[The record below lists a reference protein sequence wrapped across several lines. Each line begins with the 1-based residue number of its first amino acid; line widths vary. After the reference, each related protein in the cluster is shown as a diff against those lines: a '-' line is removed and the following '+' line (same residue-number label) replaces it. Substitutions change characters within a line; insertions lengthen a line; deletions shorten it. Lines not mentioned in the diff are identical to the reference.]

1 MLTMTEFYYLAKP
14 FLPWHLRIFLRK
26 QRAQLRRKAYSATWP
41 IDPAAGA
48 RPANWPGWPE
58 GKKFAFVLT
67 HDVEGTKGFQRIP
80 QLVEL
85 TRKYGF
91 RASFNFVPKGE
102 YDVDHQMLTL
112 LAEAG
117 FEAGVHGLE
126 HDGKLYRSKAKF
138 PVKAAQIGETL
149 QRWGACGFRSPLMQH
164 KLAWIHKLGCEYD
177 ASTFD
182 VDPFEP
188 QPDGMSTIFPF
199 WVPGEANSGFVELP
213 YSLVQDFTLFKVL
226 GEKNID
232 IWKKKL
238 DWVAE
243 QGGMALINTHPDY
256 MCFNGDEIKD
266 EYPVAF
272 YEEFLQYARDKY
284 GDTCWHALPREVSRY
299 YREAIPVE
307 KRNTR
312 RKICM
317 IAYTEYESD
326 ARVRR
331 YAETLAQ
338 RGDKVEV
345 IALLSDLNADS
356 VETFNGVT
364 IYRVFA
370 RKQNETG
377 PWSYASQHIRFLMKA
392 SAAIRKLHTLER
404 YDVIHVHNIPDFLVF
419 AAWYPKLTGAKLIL
433 DIHDLVP
440 ELFENKFPAGSKG
453 LYIAAVRLIEKL
465 SIKFVDH
472 VIISND
478 LWRERLVARCA
489 EETRC
494 SVFVNHTD
502 PHVFM
507 RHPKTRSDGKFIV
520 IFPGSFQWHQGLD
533 IGIRAFSQFHKRVPN
548 SEFHLYGR
556 GNEKLVT
563 ELKSLVQSLGL
574 EESVKFLGIAPLEKI
589 VQAVADADL
598 GVVPKRADSFGNE
611 AYSTKIMEFM
621 SQGVPVVA
629 SRTKIDTF
637 YFKEDEVRFFDSGDH
652 EAMAK
657 AMCEVAENES
667 LRQSLIAHGLAYVE
681 QNGWT
686 IKRKEYLDLVDD
698 LATEHFGQNRT
709 ETAFTSATEHWGAR
723 DGKGG
728 R

>member
-1 MLTMTEFYYLAKP
+1 MLTMTDIYYLVKP
-14 FLPWHLRIFLRK
+14 LLPWRLRVFLRK
-26 QRAQLRRKAYSATWP
+26 KRADRRRKTFSEIWP
-41 IDPAAGA
+41 IDPASGG
-48 RPANWPGWPE
+48 RPANWPGWPD
-58 GKKFAFVLT
+58 GKKFAFVLS
-67 HDVEGTKGFQRIP
+67 HDVEGKKGFQRIP

-102 YDVDHQMLTL
+102 YSVDRQMLNF

-126 HDGKLYRSKAKF
+126 HDGKLYQSKVKF
-138 PVKAAQIGETL
+138 QAKAAQIADTL
-149 QRWGACGFRSPLMQH
+149 QNWGACGFRSPLMQH
-164 KLAWIHKLGCEYD
+164 KLSWMHKLGCEYD

-199 WVPGEANSGFVELP
+199 WVPGEGNSGFVELP

-226 GEKNID
+226 REKNID

-243 QGGMALINTHPDY
+243 HGGMALINTHPDY
-256 MCFNGDEIKD
+256 MCFNGHQADNEF
-266 EYPVAF
+266 PVAL
-272 YEEFLQYARDKY
+272 YEEFLQYARDRY
-284 GDTCWHALPREVSRY
+284 GDTFWHALPREVSRY

-307 KRNTR
+307 MRNTR

-326 ARVRR
+326 GRVRR

-345 IALLSDLNADS
+345 IALLSDLRSDS

-364 IYRVFA
+364 IHRIYR
-370 RKQNETG
+370 RNQNEKT
-377 PWSYASQHIRFLMKA
+377 PWSYAFQHLRFLMKA
-392 SAAIRKLHTLER
+392 SATIRKLHTQER

-419 AAWYPKLTGAKLIL
+419 AAWYPKLTGTKLIL
-433 DIHDLVP
+433 DIHDMVP
-440 ELFENKFPAGSKG
+440 ELFENKFSTGPKK
-453 LYIAAVRLIEKL
+453 LYVSALRLIEKL

-478 LWRERLVARCA
+478 LWRERLAARSP

-494 SVFVNHTD
+494 SVFVNNTD
-502 PHVFM
+502 PKIF
-507 RHPKTRSDGKFIV
+507 RFHPRTRTDNKFIV

-533 IGIRAFSQFHKRVPN
+533 IGIRAFSLFHKRVPN

-556 GNEKLVT
+556 GNEEIEGGLKALVH
-563 ELKSLVQSLGL
+563 ELGL
-574 EESVKFLGIAPLEKI
+574 EESVIFCGIATLEEI
-589 VQAVADADL
+589 VQAVANSDL

-621 SQGVPVVA
+621 SQGIPVVV

-637 YFKEDEVRFFDSGDH
+637 YFSEDEVRFFDSGNP
-652 EAMAK
+652 EAMAE
-657 AMCEVAENES
+657 AMCEIAEDES
-667 LRQSLIAHGLAYVE
+667 LRHSLIAHGLKYVE
-681 QNGWT
+681 RNGWMS
-686 IKRKEYLDLVDD
+686 KRKEYLDLIDD
-698 LATEHFGQNRT
+698 LATEHFGQYSA
-709 ETAFTSATEHWGAR
+709 ETAYTSASEH
-723 DGKGG
+723 
-728 R
+728 